1 MLILIIIMTT
11 SQFFYNTIN
20 NNKPRKDTT
29 IKQYV
34 RTLLKLIDNLNI
46 DNKDNLNDISFLQDT
61 KSIDDFINKIETIST
76 KRNFYTA
83 ILSLMK
89 VNENDKLYL
98 HYKLKEQQ
106 LNNSQSKL
114 YDTNKMNDK
123 KTEKYNS
130 INKQDIDN
138 MITTLLKENMIQDY
152 ILLSLI
158 YNYGYRNEISNL
170 QFISLKDFNK
180 LTPTETKDNN
190 YLVIGTKIFRISRF
204 RFKTDK
210 KYGQIDND
218 IDNKKLRNVMKKYVK
233 TIDTPY
239 LFVNKDN
246 SHYTNQQVSNRL
258 SYLTKKYLGTD
269 ITGNMIVKISLQD
282 YSKSNNELKEKARI
296 RGHSQAVQSKV
307 YIQ

>member
-1 MLILIIIMTT
+1 MDNTKKLLQDII
-11 SQFFYNTIN
+11 Y

-29 IKQYV
+29 INQYV
-34 RTLLKLIDNLNI
+34 RTLMKLLQNI
-46 DNKDNLNDISFLQDT
+46 NITKDITNTDFLQDT
-61 KSIDDFINKIETIST
+61 KSIDTYINTIETIST
-76 KRNFYTA
+76 KRNYYTA

-98 HYKLKEQQ
+98 HYKLKETQ
-106 LNNSQSKL
+106 LNNKQGKL

-123 KTEKYNS
+123 KTTKYNS
-130 INKQDIDN
+130 VSKTDIEN
-138 MITTLLKENMIQDY
+138 MINTLLKENMIQDY

-170 QFISLKDFNK
+170 QAITLKDFK
-180 LTPTETKDNN
+180 RLTEDETKDNN
-190 YLVIGTKIFRISRF
+190 YLVYGSKIFKISRF

-218 IDNKKLRNVMKKYVK
+218 IDNKKLKNVMKKYIN
-233 TIDTPY
+233 TIDTPF
-239 LFVNKDN
+239 LFTNKDN
-246 SHYTNQQVSNRL
+246 SHYTNQQISNRL
-258 SYLTKKYLGTD
+258 SYLTKKYLNTD

-282 YSKSNNELKEKARI
+282 YSKSNKELKEKARI
-296 RGHSQAVQSKV
+296 RGHSQAVQSQV

>member
-1 MLILIIIMTT
+1 MTT
-11 SQFFYNTIN
+11 SQFLYDTIN

-34 RTLLKLIDNLNI
+34 RTLLKLIDNLSI
-46 DNKDNLNDISFLQDT
+46 DDKNEITNISFLQDT
-61 KSIDDFINKIETIST
+61 KSIDKFINTIETIST

-98 HYKLKEQQ
+98 HYKLKETQ

-130 INKQDIDN
+130 INKQDIEN
-138 MITTLLKENMIQDY
+138 MITKLLKENMIQDY

-170 QFISLKDFNK
+170 QTITLKDFKK

-190 YLVIGTKIFRISRF
+190 YLVIGTKTFRISRF

-218 IDNKKLRNVMKKYVK
+218 IDNKKLRNVMKKY
-233 TIDTPY
+233 IADRDNPY
-239 LFVNKDN
+239 LFTNKDN

-296 RGHSQAVQSKV
+296 RGHSQSVQSQV